1 MPPAAEND
9 RTDPELV
16 RLARRG
22 DAQAFHDLI
31 DRHSGWLFRVAIAMV
46 GSREDAEDLI
56 QEVFL
61 AASRGMARFE
71 ERSSVKTWLRSI
83 LLNHVSKLYRS
94 RKVRRHWSLDDE
106 RGEAVRAEMEA
117 SIPNPAAAT
126 ESKADVQA
134 MLQALS
140 DEHREVIVLREI
152 DGLSY
157 EEMAKLLRLPRG
169 TVESRL
175 HRARQQLKEK
185 FAGYLEG
192 TDVEND
198 G

>member
-1 MPPAAEND
+1 MPGSESD
-9 RTDPELV
+9 QRTDVELV

-22 DAQAFHDLI
+22 DAGAFHDLI
-31 DRHSGWLFRVAIAMV
+31 DRHAGWLFRVAVSMV
-46 GSREDAEDLI
+46 GSREDAEDLM

-61 AASRGMARFE
+61 AASRGIAKFE

-94 RKVRRHWSLDDE
+94 RRVRRHWSLDDE
-106 RGEAVRAEMEA
+106 RGEMVRSDLEA
-117 SIPNPAAAT
+117 GAATPAAAI
-126 ESKADVQA
+126 ESKVDVQS

-140 DEHREVIVLREI
+140 EEHREVIVLREI

-157 EEMAKLLRLPRG
+157 EEMAKLLGVPRG

-185 FAGYLEG
+185 FAGYL
-192 TDVEND
+192 D
-198 G
+198 GPM